1 MQAAIL
7 ASLGD
12 SSFAEDFTT
21 DVNWIHQETNSST
34 VEDIYLFME
43 KKPVFSTLSIQK
55 GLSCLNVWK
64 GAVASLGIRLFSW
77 SH

>member
-7 ASLGD
+7 SSLGD
-12 SSFAEDFTT
+12 SSFAEDFPT

-43 KKPVFSTLSIQK
+43 KKPVFSTLT
-55 GLSCLNVWK
+55 
-64 GAVASLGIRLFSW
+64 VAFGKVYLV
-77 SH
+77 